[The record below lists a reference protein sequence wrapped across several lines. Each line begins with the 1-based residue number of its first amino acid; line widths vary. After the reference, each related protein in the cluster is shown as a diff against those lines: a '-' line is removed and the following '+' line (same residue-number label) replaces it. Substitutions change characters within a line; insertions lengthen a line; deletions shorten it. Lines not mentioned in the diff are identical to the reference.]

1 MKKVYI
7 QTRLVSSVGHCHQL
21 LNINGGFVAWRL
33 FEYNSLDEAYDAAQ
47 QENIAMIHEAAIAE
61 NERVESSR
69 IGGEKI

>member
-1 MKKVYI
+1 MKNE
-7 QTRLVSSVGHCHQL
+7 TERLPF
-21 LNINGGFVAWRL
+21 N
-33 FEYNSLDEAYDAAQ
+33 EAYDAAQ